1 MQRVY
6 LLLRNNEELGPF
18 TIGELLQQ
26 NLQSTDMLWI
36 EGKSNAWAYL
46 SELQLTPFIND
57 PIENKELTSSNDTN
71 EIERKAEELRKKVLS
86 YTPHH
91 YYMPQASL
99 QNENDSSTPSAY
111 DDIRFVDHRKER
123 KSNVVYEALVTI
135 VVIVITAGAIYEGRT
150 VFNKNAAEGSVVTRI
165 ISGDEHKAKKNKI
178 TPIQN
183 SVAFTKDTVTQVA
196 LAPKTKPKK
205 KQTDSA
211 AFAQNKSA
219 IPIIP
224 VVAEKENI
232 NLPTVTETQI
242 VKENSKKTES
252 TTPEQKTVKEDAKQ
266 VVKSDNKSTKQN
278 ADVQPVEKKKT
289 LGDAI
294 KSLFKKKKKD
304 KTENNSD

>member
-18 TIGELLQQ
+18 TIGELLLQ
-26 NLQSTDMLWI
+26 NLQPSDMLWI

-57 PIENKELTSSNDTN
+57 SNENKKEIASSSDTN

-99 QNENDSSTPSAY
+99 QNENDFSTPSAY
-111 DDIRFVDHRKER
+111 DDISFVDHRKER

-150 VFNKNAAEGSVVTRI
+150 MFNKNEEGSVVTRI

-178 TPIQN
+178 TPVQN
-183 SVAFTKDTVTQVA
+183 AVAFTKDTVTQ
-196 LAPKTKPKK
+196 APVPKVKPKK
-205 KQTDSA
+205 KQNDSA

-242 VKENSKKTES
+242 VKETPKKVES
-252 TTPEQKTVKEDAKQ
+252 PAPEQKTVKEDTKQ
-266 VVKSDNKSTKQN
+266 VAKGDNKTTKQN
-278 ADVQPVEKKKT
+278 TDVEPVEKKKT
-289 LGDAI
+289 LGETI
-294 KSLFKKKKKD
+294 KNLFKRKKKD
-304 KTENNSD
+304 KAEDSNE